1 MSELFGG
8 ADDYGPS
15 GIDSLADAQYSYDDN
30 RAQTVADNQSEEAIR
45 NVLAN
50 VGNRS
55 NIRGSVNYDPLFAQ
69 AFNMSR
75 GLQPGNLVAG
85 NYFGADKFQGTAD
98 LARPSYLQPQIRG
111 EDGTMYFSQG
121 ERFLQETLPP
131 IIQGLRD
138 ISPTGIITNLINKGM
153 DAYDKGKGFL
163 EETFTPEKKSDAGIM
178 ETINRADLPDYT
190 KAMLAGM
197 ENTNRN
203 LPQVTQ
209 TAFDLKDVQNMLT
222 SPGAI
227 GKALE
232 LGAPTIRS
240 ILPEGLNFDA
250 GNVYNP
256 QEQEFQPRMQFRYD
270 LPNKDLGLG
279 SLFRNLG

>member
-1 MSELFGG
+1 MSDIGL
-8 ADDYGPS
+8 S
-15 GIDSLADAQYSYDDN
+15 GDVTSTSSGFSDLADAQSSFDSGSDEQARSN
-30 RAQTVADNQSEEAIR
+30 ISS
-45 NVLAN
+45 VLAN

-55 NIRGSVNYDPLFAQ
+55 NVRGSVNYDPLFAQ

-85 NYFGADKFQGTAD
+85 DYFGADKFQGIAD
-98 LARPSYLQPQIRG
+98 LARPSYLQPQVRG
-111 EDGTMYFSQG
+111 ADGTMYFSQG

-131 IIQGLRD
+131 VIQQLRKA
-138 ISPTGIITNLINKGM
+138 SPTGIIQNLIEYGTEKFN
-153 DAYDKGKGFL
+153 
-163 EETFTPEKKSDAGIM
+163 ETFGDDKKSDSGIM
-178 ETINRADLPDYT
+178 ETIDRADLPDYT

-203 LPQVTQ
+203 LPQATQ
-209 TAFDLKDVQNMLT
+209 TAFGLKDVQNMLT

-250 GNVYNP
+250 GTVYNP